1 MTLAYPDALNNDTVP
16 HQVHDMR
23 LQNTTAS
30 RALSNTC
37 LYENDVSGPPD
48 LRGLA
53 DLEGL
58 HFAATTVWRRG
69 RTWPLIGQSDLHNPV
84 PWHRITFLETQASGD
99 HHCGRQQQVTC
110 PYLRSCPTPE
120 PK

>member
-16 HQVHDMR
+16 PTVHAMR

-37 LYENDVSGPPD
+37 LYENDVWGPPD
-48 LRGLA
+48 LRGLR

-58 HFAATTVWRRG
+58 RFAASTVWARG
-69 RTWPLIGQSDLHNPV
+69 V
-84 PWHRITFLETQASGD
+84 PASHR
-99 HHCGRQQQVTC
+99 
-110 PYLRSCPTPE
+110 
-120 PK
+120 